1 MVFPDSRRW
10 GERLYLLKS
19 MRQCQRHSTRG
30 VYGTGNITVNIF
42 EKIQSTTT
50 YYLKKK
56 KKLIS
61 LLELENIYDAYNQ
74 PKV

>member
-1 MVFPDSRRW
+1 MGREALPPEINETVS
-10 GERLYLLKS
+10 KT
-19 MRQCQRHSTRG
+19 QHRG

-42 EKIQSTTT
+42 EKRQSTTT

-56 KKLIS
+56 KKKKNLIS
-61 LLELENIYDAYNQ
+61 LLELENIYDAYHQ

>member
-1 MVFPDSRRW
+1 MGREALPPEINETVSRIP
-10 GERLYLLKS
+10 
-19 MRQCQRHSTRG
+19 HRG

-42 EKIQSTTT
+42 EKIESTTI